1 MRLSTK
7 TVDADGGSWWAG
19 GGRRVRVGGGE
30 QVGREGEVRRVG
42 VLNDSYKLLPEP
54 LLLYSTP
61 AVGYDNVY

>member
-7 TVDADGGSWWAG
+7 TVDADGGSLWVG
-19 GGRRVRVGGGE
+19 GGGLLGE

-42 VLNDSYKLLPEP
+42 VLSDSYMRLPER

-61 AVGYDNVY
+61 AVGYDSARLLM